1 MDRRA
6 FVPIIAGIIIA
17 VVCVWRVATNKEQ
30 DYADQVAA
38 AVIKRAAPGF
48 EARDADNH
56 LLRLGAFLGRH
67 KIIVLFFNGD
77 AGPEVEDKELMR
89 QRDLVRMRDLVLLR
103 ERYEELQSHN
113 VKVVAISGGLPS
125 QNRKAMERIGK
136 FPFSLVADIDPLTP
150 NDVLRIHRQW
160 GRIDSQ
166 TGKPQ
171 TGVFFVDRTGQI
183 LFTVDG
189 PKPLASV
196 DEAIAA
202 ALK

>member
-6 FVPIIAGIIIA
+6 SIPILAGIIIL
-17 VVCVWRVATNKEQ
+17 VVCIWRVATNKDQ

-38 AVIKRAAPGF
+38 AVMKRAAPGF

-77 AGPEVEDKELMR
+77 SGPEVDDQELMR
-89 QRDLVRMRDLVLLR
+89 ERDLIRLRDLVRLR
-103 ERYEELQSHN
+103 ERYAKLQSHD

-125 QNRKAMERIGK
+125 QNRKSMGRIGK
-136 FPFSLVADIDPLTP
+136 FPFPLVADIDPLTP
-150 NDVLRIHRQW
+150 NDILRIHRQW

-166 TGKPQ
+166 TGKPL
-171 TGVFFVDRTGQI
+171 TGVFLVDRTGQ
-183 LFTVDG
+183 LPFTVDG
-189 PKPLASV
+189 PKPIASV
-196 DEAIAA
+196 DEAIDA